1 MTFRDPVLLYHETKR
16 TCFLVLKLWCSVST
30 PEYVQ
35 QLILTNV
42 HSPGQYRVMGT
53 LSNSK
58 TFASAFQCPLG
69 SPMNPVGKCKI
80 WWSPR
85 FFRFRLV
92 FFVLFLFFW
101 LLLMFLPC
109 FILYSLGN
117 VQARQC
123 LHRPIRQYT
132 LNSLFVS
139 AWDLYIWPRCVFF
152 WRLVFYKLLFFWF
165 RVKSSVFC
173 FFFWKNC

>member
-1 MTFRDPVLLYHETKR
+1 MTPCSIITRNKTYLFSCFEVMVFGQHTGVCATAHTDQRAQSRPVPGHGNLVQLENLR
-16 TCFLVLKLWCSVST
+16 QCFPVSVGQSDEPCGQVQDLVKST
-30 PEYVQ
+30 V
-35 QLILTNV
+35 
-42 HSPGQYRVMGT
+42 
-53 LSNSK
+53 LSFSLS
-58 TFASAFQCPLG
+58 F
-69 SPMNPVGKCKI
+69 
-80 WWSPR
+80 
-85 FFRFRLV
+85 

-139 AWDLYIWPRCVFF
+139 AWDFYIWPRFVFF